1 MSKMIIDDATGTHL
15 TPSPQ
20 GELCLGNGEH
30 QEYVCCC
37 DECDYYL
44 DCFPEYKAQFK
55 DRFKLK

>member
-1 MSKMIIDDATGTHL
+1 MKKTIIDEATGTPL

-30 QEYVCCC
+30 PEYKCCC

-44 DCFPEYKAQFK
+44 DCFPEYRADFK
-55 DRFKLK
+55 GKFK